1 MFKNNS
7 SINSI
12 VLRLSTDKPVRKTP
26 SQVKGLI
33 IKTFPDEP
41 IVPFI
46 DGSYRNQYLYP
57 RVQIKILN
65 EQIHFVGIKEGVE
78 PILSVVEKLES
89 MNFGNITFGINKK
102 EIGVEEDKFKSVS
115 KQIRYKF
122 LTPWIALNNPNLKKF
137 KSLHDDNKIQFL
149 LKLLNQNIIF
159 IAKELGIKLNNKVH
173 SELKLDSLFPKIVN
187 DGQVGAF
194 KGEFQT
200 NFLLPNF
207 LGIGIGIT
215 KGYGVMFSQYNPSD
229 FNFDSKIITPS
240 TLDGK
245 SIEIPSIKS
254 PIKTSNAIPIQMSD
268 QQKSREPDSK
278 EPNYNKAKFHLRKH
292 ND

>member
-1 MFKNNS
+1 M
-7 SINSI
+7 
-12 VLRLSTDKPVRKTP
+12 
-26 SQVKGLI
+26 
-33 IKTFPDEP
+33 
-41 IVPFI
+41 
-46 DGSYRNQYLYP
+46 
-57 RVQIKILN
+57 
-65 EQIHFVGIKEGVE
+65 
-78 PILSVVEKLES
+78 VV
-89 MNFGNITFGINKK
+89 
-102 EIGVEEDKFKSVS
+102 
-115 KQIRYKF
+115 
-122 LTPWIALNNPNLKKF
+122 
-137 KSLHDDNKIQFL
+137 FL

-240 TLDGK
+240 TPHARNPHVQLDIITGTTALYVTHHHPVHAGVIEVCIVDPVVGRVRPGNVLPVALPLVGLPSRRRRAQHHIRSRRGK
-245 SIEIPSIKS
+245 LVRGLGRDHRQRAHCLGNQKVIK
-254 PIKTSNAIPIQMSD
+254 IHIV
-268 QQKSREPDSK
+268 RV
-278 EPNYNKAKFHLRKH
+278 KH
-292 ND
+292 VDLG